1 MLENNAASK
10 IPVLR
15 TEPRSIDFGNLGP
28 GEGGSVTLNVY
39 GGPGKVSVRSDQLKV
54 SPTQWQEGQ
63 NNLEIT
69 LLGGSS
75 GELIWDEL
83 ILQSDNQE
91 LTVPVTARWTAR
103 IVETPITETI
113 APQIMSQPQKART
126 ASKEERTFKGKSCS
140 LCGRNF
146 GYNIDSGSWEQCTCS
161 WYQKV
166 RNISLHTYKELRY
179 GAKDIPSYLQELWRV
194 LLGKEKW

>member
-1 MLENNAASK
+1 MEDDAEPKVL
-10 IPVLR
+10 VLR
-15 TEPRSIDFGNLGP
+15 TEPQSIDFGDLSP
-28 GEGGSVTLNVY
+28 GEVASATINVY
-39 GGPGKVSVRSDQLKV
+39 GGPGNVSVRSDQLKV
-54 SPTQWQEGQ
+54 SPQQWQEEQ
-63 NNLEIT
+63 SSLEIT
-69 LLGGSS
+69 LLGGST

-91 LTVPVTARWTAR
+91 LKVPVTARWMAR
-103 IVETPITETI
+103 TVETPTSGTI
-113 APQIMSQPQKART
+113 APRVMSQPQEARV
-126 ASKEERTFKGKSCS
+126 ASKEERTFRGKSCS